1 MWETTRHRISRR
13 KLLRGIGAGTFL
25 LSPFVKNR
33 LADAAPAGNFFF
45 IATPNGFVRSVFGG
59 QGSGS
64 SWTFKSSLAKLTPH
78 KEDITVIRGLCNKT
92 SSTFNS
98 HEDLC
103 KMLSMVHGGGDKGTV
118 YAASF
123 DHDLGKFLNTR
134 PLTLGVPPGGSTGD
148 IYGQVSWVGP
158 GKADT
163 KIFSP
168 TLAHLEAF
176 SGGIMPGGSAGG
188 VDLLLEKRKSVLDFV
203 EGDIQRLKGRLVGKD
218 AENLDL
224 YLTSIREIEN
234 KLANNKPIAMGGAA
248 CDPAGLSAKASAA
261 ERTAGNVPKFQ
272 AIGEVLLDIAATA
285 MACGSRRVGTLVWQR
300 DSGGINPVAAS
311 PGHHDVSHG
320 AAPQSAWI
328 AIDKWYA
335 DRFVYFVEKM
345 KAVGALN
352 NTIVVW
358 GSGIAEEHNQNDMVF
373 VLAGGKNLGIK
384 LNQNIVYPFSSPG
397 KNFFQ
402 HAALMES
409 RKPSNKSLADLWVSV
424 QKSLGLNKDTVGDA
438 QWCSGGL
445 SEIYSG

>member
-1 MWETTRHRISRR
+1 MWETTRHQISRR

-33 LADAAPAGNFFF
+33 LADAAPAGNFFLV
-45 IATPNGFVRSVFGG
+45 ATPNGFVRSAFGG

-64 SWTFKSSLAKLTPH
+64 AWTFKSSLAKLTPY

-98 HEDLC
+98 HEDMC
-103 KMLSMVHGGGDKGTV
+103 KLLSMVHGSGDKTTV
-118 YAASF
+118 YAQSF
-123 DHDLGKFLNTR
+123 DHELGKFLNTP
-134 PLTLGVPPGGSTGD
+134 PLTLGVPPGGGTGD

-176 SGGIMPGGSAGG
+176 SGGIMPGGTAGG
-188 VDLLLEKRKSVLDFV
+188 TDLLLEKRKSVLDFL
-203 EGDIQRLKGRLVGKD
+203 EGDIQRLQGRLVGKD

-234 KLANNKPIAMGGAA
+234 KLANNKPVAMEGTCA
-248 CDPAGLSAKASAA
+248 PAGLASKASAA
-261 ERTAGNVPKFQ
+261 EATAGNVPKFQ
-272 AIGEVLLDIAATA
+272 AIGEALLDIAATA

-300 DSGGINPVAAS
+300 DSGGLNPVAPA

-320 AAPQSAWI
+320 SAPQSMWI
-328 AIDKWYA
+328 DIDKWYA
-335 DRFVYFVEKM
+335 DRFAYFVAKM
-345 KAVGALN
+345 KSVGALN
-352 NTIVVW
+352 NTVVVW
-358 GSGIAEEHNQNDMVF
+358 GSGISENHNQNDMVF
-373 VLAGGKNLGIK
+373 VLAGGRNLGIK

-397 KNFFQ
+397 KDFFQ
-402 HAALMES
+402 GAALAES
-409 RKPSNKSLADLWVSV
+409 RKASNKSLADLWVSV
-424 QKSLGLNKDTVGDA
+424 QKAIGLNKDTVGDA
-438 QWCSGGL
+438 QWCNGGL
-445 SEIYSG
+445 PEIYSV